1 MTNGHDRR
9 RFIQIA
15 GTGAAASLAG
25 CAQLDSL
32 MQSDG
37 DSSDAVTVAVA
48 PDREEMQALNEE
60 IQSEVE
66 NGNLSRQEAQQRM
79 VSEQQNLTEAAATEF
94 EESADGSDISIED
107 AETQYGLFRVTGSDE
122 AIMSALR
129 SGEISGIYPGDQY
142 DAFVRRQEQQA
153 QRRQMLQERQQQAE
167 QQENGTETESGP
179 GNETGDSDGGN
190 ETENSSDGN
199 VTAE

>member
-37 DSSDAVTVAVA
+37 DSSDAVTVAVS
-48 PDREEMQALNEE
+48 PDREEMQAVSEE

-66 NGNLSRQEAQQRM
+66 NDNLSRQEAQQRM
-79 VSEQQNLTEAAATEF
+79 ASEQQNLTEAAATEF

-122 AIMSALR
+122 AIMDALR
-129 SGEISGIYPGDQY
+129 NGEVSGIYPGDQY
-142 DAFVRRQEQQA
+142 DAFLQQQQQREQQ
-153 QRRQMLQERQQQAE
+153 RQMMQERAE
-167 QQENGTETESGP
+167 QQENGTETESGT
-179 GNETGDSDGGN
+179 GNETVGSDGGN

-199 VTAE
+199 ETDE